1 MTTNK
6 KVTEAEYKVLEVLW
20 AAKQAMSVK
29 QIMAELEKKG
39 TIWANRT
46 VLVFL
51 NNLEKKK
58 AVGKLK
64 EKITFYYYPIVAKE
78 DFVKEASKNFLEKYF
93 SGSLTSFLSAFTK
106 NNNSVSKEELYQLQE
121 WIDSFD
127 K

>member
-51 NNLEKKK
+51 NNLEEKK
-58 AVGKLK
+58 AVGELK